1 MSFRAVSSM
10 VMGHKQN
17 PSNKVSD
24 YDGGSLGGFE
34 SSPGSSMRKIGIE
47 KLVRNR
53 NMIRTNPAAIMGRR
67 SKLDSKL

>member
-1 MSFRAVSSM
+1 MA
-10 VMGHKQN
+10 MGGLKLKL
-17 PSNKVSD
+17 SNRVSD

-34 SSPGSSMRKIGIE
+34 SSPESSTRKMGPTE

-53 NMIRTNPAAIMGRR
+53 NMIRTNPAAILGRR